1 MSSDDSDDGGPGERE
16 VAHRLFAAE
25 FEDASFEYSESDEER
40 APNYV
45 VTPTGARVNRMFVV
59 GVLTEVETVNEDT
72 LRGRVVDPT
81 GAFVTYAGQYQPDE
95 VAFLDRTTP
104 PEFVA
109 LTGKART
116 FQPDDSDV
124 VYTSVRPESLNEVDG
139 DTRDR
144 WVVTAAEAT
153 LHRVAVVAEALSM
166 AERGDDLRERLL
178 DAGVDPSL
186 AAGIPLAL
194 DHYDTTESYLEAVR
208 TVAVQALEVVAD
220 ERDEVETLTTDP
232 GTDDGTALGALPTDV
247 GLDGEPTGSSDGEGE
262 ADAETPA
269 VGGADG
275 DTDEAVE
282 SEPTTTPAETTGTE
296 ATGAGVTGSDEAGS
310 ATTPTETTDAETATE
325 TTAAD
330 STETTAGSPDDDL
343 GSFDADDTTTGTDST
358 ETAGNGTTDTDTS
371 TDSDEDDLGSFDDGG
386 LGSFDDESEEAD
398 TTAGGTAE
406 TPADSDGDTETV
418 ADDFDPESVDEDDLD
433 DALTEEEREEVME
446 QHEVGFSTGSEVPN
460 PEESDLDAPDPEEI
474 TGEGVPDDPD
484 AVAASEAGA
493 GESPGGSVGGSPSG
507 GRDSTADDTASDP
520 SAATGDDAASDATVG
535 DATSDDAVSDDPDD
549 DSMSAEPA
557 DDVDLTTA
565 VVGIME
571 ELNDGDGVEQ
581 EKVLAAAVDRHG
593 ADPGAVE
600 DAIQDALMNG
610 QCYEA
615 GGGLKPI

>member
-45 VTPTGARVNRMFVV
+45 VTPTGARVNRMFVG
-59 GVLTEVETVNEDT
+59 GVLTEVEAVNEDT

-153 LHRVAVVAEALSM
+153 LHRVAVMAEALSM
-166 AERGDDLRERLL
+166 PERGDDLREQLL
-178 DAGVDPSL
+178 DLGVDSSL
-186 AAGIPLAL
+186 AAGVPLAL

-208 TVAVQALEVVAD
+208 TMAVQALEVVAD

-232 GTDDGTALGALPTDV
+232 DADDGTTLGALPTDV
-247 GLDGEPTGSSDGEGE
+247 GLDGEPTGSSDGESE
-262 ADAETPA
+262 ADAETPS

-296 ATGAGVTGSDEAGS
+296 ATGAGATGSDEAGS
-310 ATTPTETTDAETATE
+310 ATTPTETTGGETATE

-343 GSFDADDTTTGTDST
+343 GSFDADDTTAGTDST

-371 TDSDEDDLGSFDDGG
+371 IDTDTSTDSDDDLGSFDDGG
-386 LGSFDDESEEAD
+386 LGSFDDESEETD

-406 TPADSDGDTETV
+406 TPADTDGDTETV

-484 AVAASEAGA
+484 AVAASEAGT

-507 GRDSTADDTASDP
+507 GVGDDPTASSTETAGGGADASTGGDTTADDTMA
-520 SAATGDDAASDATVG
+520 DDAA
-535 DATSDDAVSDDPDD
+535 
-549 DSMSAEPA
+549 AEPA

-581 EKVLAAAVDRHG
+581 EKVLAATVDRHG